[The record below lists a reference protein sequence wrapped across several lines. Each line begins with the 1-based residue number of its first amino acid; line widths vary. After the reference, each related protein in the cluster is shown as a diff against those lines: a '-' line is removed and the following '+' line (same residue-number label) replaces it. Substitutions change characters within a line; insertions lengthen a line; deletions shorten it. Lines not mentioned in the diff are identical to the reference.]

1 MRHNATAEPG
11 NHWAVGKTTFGAT
24 VLVQLQEKGERVRI
38 PLLPEEA
45 ERMAAELL
53 RFASL
58 ARLSPASPA
67 AVGD

>member
-1 MRHNATAEPG
+1 MRHNATAAPD

-24 VLVQLQEKGERVRI
+24 VLVQLQENGEQVRI
-38 PLLPEEA
+38 PLLPQEA

-58 ARLSPASPA
+58 ARQSPALPE